1 MVGIT
6 DQMVFDEVNKKSQ
19 PREASNKIKYSVD
32 NNICFIITKKNLT
45 QVDLAQMVGVKREYI
60 NRIINRKITPTVPLA
75 MGIAKA
81 LKVSVEEVFTLIEEG
96 G

>member
-6 DQMVFDEVNKKSQ
+6 DQ
-19 PREASNKIKYSVD
+19 REASNKIKYSVD
-32 NNICFIITKKNLT
+32 NNICFIIAKKNLT

-60 NRIINRKITPTVPLA
+60 NRIINRKVTPTVPLA